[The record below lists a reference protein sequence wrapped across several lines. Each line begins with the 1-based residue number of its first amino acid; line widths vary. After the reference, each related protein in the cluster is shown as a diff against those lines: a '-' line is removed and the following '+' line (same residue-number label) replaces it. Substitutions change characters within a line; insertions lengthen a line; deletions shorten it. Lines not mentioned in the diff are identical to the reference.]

1 MKNNI
6 QITNCQFENILTN
19 GLTKYIV
26 NVTIN
31 HSIIIKNFKIMEKN
45 DNIIIAFPDITLEKE
60 LKSYFQ
66 KEILKS
72 LKIFKKDMNT
82 KLKLKTWIA

>member
-6 QITNCQFENILTN
+6 QITNCQFENILKD

-31 HSIIIKNFKIMEKN
+31 HSMIIRNFKIMEKH
-45 DNIIIAFPDITLEKE
+45 DNIIISFPDITFGKE

-66 KEILKS
+66 KHILKE
-72 LKIFKKDMNT
+72 LKIFKKDINS